1 MSCFK
6 KRPCRYSIACIY
18 IIDICL
24 GLFLCGIPQ
33 KYLITANLHTSV
45 LRSTEMGSPLQSCKH
60 TCIDVCVLRYSQCHS
75 QYEHPGCQHMDTQW
89 I

>member
-6 KRPCRYSIACIY
+6 KIPCRYTIASLY
-18 IIDICL
+18 IIDIFF

-45 LRSTEMGSPLQSCKH
+45 LRSTEMGSPSKLCKH
-60 TCIDVCVLRYSQCHS
+60 MDGLHNVPPCIQRQCN
-75 QYEHPGCQHMDTQW
+75 
-89 I
+89 